1 MKSSTFLD
9 PLEHIFVLLYFQ
21 KQPLLLFLAPPAY
34 PVEFL
39 WFKMAGTGV
48 PHIVLLVLCST
59 RTSEGYFRPKKSI
72 VSKIATF
79 SCFGA
84 KIGGL
89 LTRECLVKMIFL

>member
-48 PHIVLLVLCST
+48 PHIVLHVLCWT
-59 RTSEGYFRPKKSI
+59 RTYKGFLGPKSQFCQKN
-72 VSKIATF
+72 TL
-79 SCFGA
+79 CFFWG
-84 KIGGL
+84 
-89 LTRECLVKMIFL
+89 

>member
-21 KQPLLLFLAPPAY
+21 KQPLLLFLAPPAN

-48 PHIVLLVLCST
+48 PHVVLHVLGSN
-59 RTSEGYFRPKKSI
+59 RT
-72 VSKIATF
+72 
-79 SCFGA
+79 FG
-84 KIGGL
+84 G
-89 LTRECLVKMIFL
+89 VF